1 MGAGTWQVYRYSG
14 APLHGP
20 PGGLRPAQVGD
31 DGCVVEM
38 TREDFEMAVSEGLD
52 LVPADLAAQMDNVVV
67 LVEDDAPTEDPE
79 LLGLYEG
86 VPLTERDH
94 MWAAGALPDRITIFR
109 NPTLAICDT
118 RDDVVE
124 EVAVTVVHEI
134 AHHFGID
141 DDRLHE
147 LGWS

>member
-1 MGAGTWQVYRYSG
+1 MGAGTWQVYRHSE

-20 PGGLRPAQVGD
+20 RRGLDASYVGD

-38 TREDFEMAVSEGLD
+38 TREDFETAVSEGLD
-52 LVPADLAAQMDNVVV
+52 LVPPDLAAQMDNVVV
-67 LVEDDAPTEDPE
+67 LVEDDAPAEDPE

-109 NPTLAICDT
+109 NPTLAICET
-118 RDDVVE
+118 REDVVE

-134 AHHFGID
+134 AHHFGIN

-147 LGWS
+147 LGWD